1 LQSAV
6 SPACS
11 RQAVQPAERVEGEGG
26 VRRLKTCETAGC
38 KPALPAAICNS
49 RTLIAA
55 CIVVL
60 IGVCLWPRKADDIL
74 NVPLGV
80 EQAAIVSYSGPVL
93 AVKPFKW
100 GVAVNVR
107 IARMTEDTGVRIYDV
122 RYIANRD
129 GTFDLKDFLTSEDGS
144 RLDGLPAFKFRGD
157 PKLSKHLDAR
167 IQETEEIS
175 VEVGGY
181 YTLTLIV
188 LFVLWIGWLLLLIF
202 YGRPKPPPPVV
213 AAREPT
219 MAELLRALLAQLE
232 AGTLDAAA
240 KARLEMLLLRRWRE
254 ELALTN
260 APMIASLDA
269 ISRDEKTSQ
278 ALRQL
283 QLWLHRP
290 SSAVRREDIAAVIAP
305 YTVEP
310 EQSEA
315 AEVKA

>member
-1 LQSAV
+1 MDT
-6 SPACS
+6 
-11 RQAVQPAERVEGEGG
+11 QPHRFNGH
-26 VRRLKTCETAGC
+26 
-38 KPALPAAICNS
+38 
-49 RTLIAA
+49 TLIAL

-60 IGVCLWPRKADDIL
+60 LAVCLWPRKTDDIL

-107 IARMTEDTGVRIYDV
+107 LAKMTEEAGVRIYDV

-144 RLDGLPAFKFRGD
+144 ALAGLPSFKFRGD

-175 VEVGGY
+175 VDVGGH

-188 LFVLWIGWLLLLIF
+188 LGLLWIGWLLLLIF
-202 YGRPKPPPPVV
+202 YGRPKPPSPLV

-219 MAELLRALLAQLE
+219 MAELLRALLARLE
-232 AGTLDAAA
+232 AGTLDASA
-240 KARLEMLLLRRWRE
+240 KAQLEMLLLRRWRE
-254 ELALTN
+254 ELAQTD
-260 APMIASLDA
+260 APMIAALDA
-269 ISRDEKTSQ
+269 IRSNEKTGQS
-278 ALRQL
+278 LRQL

-290 SSAVRREDIAAVIAP
+290 GSNIRREDIAAVIAP

-310 EQSEA
+310 VKPET